1 MRKISIAASVVAVVA
16 LFALANVVMSAVEVR
31 PPPRVEAIM
40 RTPAPAEDD
49 GGWLDVDPYPVTE
62 MEPERP
68 KAPTAEQIAR
78 LRLIGRIAEGVRRIG
93 RAKGGGRWWECGR
106 AYEES
111 EETDAAI
118 EWAHRIVWLA
128 SEYSD
133 RGSVNGIQLNPWEIA
148 GVAANECGFDRC
160 ALGKWPRVW
169 GYTHGTLKRSRL
181 SISYKYEDIEKTLND
196 PRGAT
201 QFNTSGLDGAPLHV
215 LWRCDKGMCRPKF
228 NKEQL
233 PPIPMRE
240 VFSLGMGFEYNV
252 REFKKRAIDHRTS
265 TPSLY
270 WKGYKC
276 EWYYEKIVNW
286 AKRLGAK
293 KGEI

>member
-1 MRKISIAASVVAVVA
+1 MRKIALVASVVAAVA

-31 PPPRVEAIM
+31 PPPRVAAIV
-40 RTPAPAEDD
+40 RTPAPVEDA

-78 LRLIGRIAEGVRRIG
+78 LRLIGRIAEGVRKIG

-106 AYEES
+106 VYEEA
-111 EETDAAI
+111 EEADAAI

-148 GVAANECGFDRC
+148 GVCANECGFDRC
-160 ALGKWPRVW
+160 ALGKYPRLW
-169 GYTHGTLKRSRL
+169 GYQHGTMKRSRL
-181 SISYKYEDIEKTLND
+181 CISHTYEDIEKTLTD

-201 QFNTSGLDGAPLHV
+201 QFSTSGLDGAPLHM
-215 LWRCDKGMCRPKF
+215 LWRCEKGMCRPKF

-233 PPIPMRE
+233 PPIPMSE
-240 VFSLGMGFEYNV
+240 VFSLGMGFEYSV
-252 REFKKRAIDHRTS
+252 RDFKKRAIDHRTS

-270 WKGYKC
+270 WRGYKC
-276 EWYYEKIVNW
+276 EWYYEKIANW
-286 AKRLGAK
+286 AKRMGAR
-293 KGEI
+293 KGEV

>member
-1 MRKISIAASVVAVVA
+1 MRKIAIVVSVVAVAA
-16 LFALANVVMSAVEVR
+16 LFALANAVMSAVEVR
-31 PPPRVEAIM
+31 PPPRRAAIV
-40 RTPAPAEDD
+40 RTPAPVEDEA
-49 GGWLDVDPYPVTE
+49 GCLDVDPYPATE

-106 AYEES
+106 AYEEA
-111 EETDAAI
+111 EEADAAI

-160 ALGKWPRVW
+160 ALGKYPRMW
-169 GYTHGTLKRSRL
+169 GYQHGTLKRSRL
-181 SISYKYEDIEKTLND
+181 CISHTYEDIERTLND

-201 QFNTSGLDGAPLHV
+201 QFNTSGLDGAPMHV
-215 LWRCDKGMCRPKF
+215 LWRCEKGMCRPKF
-228 NKEQL
+228 NREQL
-233 PPIPMRE
+233 PPIPMSE